1 MAEETI
7 FIVYSNST
15 TLWGQLAYG
24 IRRMSATVA
33 GTPCPALELTHG
45 GLGSS
50 ERPEWVQAKKE
61 IPVHLKQQHYD
72 EIPSDLKHYIEVNKY
87 EFPCVVGR
95 TTDGRFHMLFADSEL
110 PDVVHNPTKFVN
122 ALRKRAVDA
131 GMAWK

>member
-1 MAEETI
+1 MTI
-7 FIVYSNST
+7 ST
-15 TLWGQLAYG
+15 AWPPGITDVSLTLTQ
-24 IRRMSATVA
+24 
-33 GTPCPALELTHG
+33 
-45 GLGSS
+45 
-50 ERPEWVQAKKE
+50 
-61 IPVHLKQQHYD
+61 
-72 EIPSDLKHYIEVNKY
+72 LKHYIEVNKY